1 MKPAVWSQRGSRGP
15 GGSVVSSERS
25 MPGNL
30 GRVDRALIR
39 IRRLAPPGRISGV
52 SALHR
57 PVVARWRGRQV
68 LAVGIRLQQLLA
80 LRAVDGRGAARA
92 AAGRAGG
99 ARRAG
104 GLVGGGAAGGGLARR
119 GLLALG
125 ESLALAGG
133 TALLAAAL
141 GPGGEPS
148 LAPAGEGRLLGV
160 LRGPGPG
167 ALAGLRGVRAR
178 RRGRVPDREADQR
191 QQGGADHDGPA
202 DARSPH
208 CLVACL

>member
-104 GLVGGGAAGGGLARR
+104 RARRAGGLVGGGAAGGGLARR

-141 GPGGEPS
+141 GPGG
-148 LAPAGEGRLLGV
+148 
-160 LRGPGPG
+160 
-167 ALAGLRGVRAR
+167 
-178 RRGRVPDREADQR
+178 
-191 QQGGADHDGPA
+191 
-202 DARSPH
+202 
-208 CLVACL
+208 